1 MMLLQGCLRSRNGV
15 CPFKFHRGQRN
26 CLNSRHILL
35 ASSRRSQQ
43 KQMMARTFSS
53 SSYFSSPSAAMLGM
67 GSHKWSR
74 IDSSQYDLTVRTALE
89 NGINTFENSQ
99 EGGDQAL
106 AAAYRAAIAQNE
118 ALLQRPVQFLVRLGY
133 RTVKSTDTISFS
145 SDVYVEEFPAVKE
158 SDHSLLQ
165 PSDVPKDED
174 NDDPISTNDEN
185 EKIQVLHNIGADY
198 LQSALQNS
206 ALSKLLHE
214 YGSDAKNIQLV
225 PMIHNPEVQ
234 AMPLQDGS
242 IDERQLLIRERLAA
256 AFGALEMEVE
266 QGNVSHYG
274 VVSNGLCLPSDHPMH
289 LSWEDGIMKALTEA
303 SQKKERDSPLHFQ
316 ILQLPANLLETRG
329 VRVAK
334 EVRRYVSEEDPS
346 LLPAGLDLYC
356 QRPLSCYPDAG
367 TGQGHPFI
375 LADFQ
380 LPSTMEKKLHWT
392 NEMERPPELYD
403 LALKTA
409 MQHFDAED
417 LLEKKSEG
425 LELTAI
431 ERETL
436 DGCKLLQSLLHDLDH
451 GLENIRSFAA
461 HEDDLYKKII
471 PLIHDTFEEYDEDTG
486 DVLKSFFGA
495 YSLAVRHA
503 IAKNTR
509 FLLRKGEGGNNVPT
523 YPDLPQ
529 ETRLQDFALRHLLD
543 ADIFSKYIIG
553 WTEPEQ
559 VVDCLEI
566 VRESLD
572 DKGENCEKGSE
583 VTKKG
588 NDES

>member
-1 MMLLQGCLRSRNGV
+1 M
-15 CPFKFHRGQRN
+15 K
-26 CLNSRHILL
+26 
-35 ASSRRSQQ
+35 
-43 KQMMARTFSS
+43 
-53 SSYFSSPSAAMLGM
+53 
-67 GSHKWSR
+67 
-74 IDSSQYDLTVRTALE
+74 
-89 NGINTFENSQ
+89 
-99 EGGDQAL
+99 
-106 AAAYRAAIAQNE
+106 
-118 ALLQRPVQFLVRLGY
+118 
-133 RTVKSTDTISFS
+133 
-145 SDVYVEEFPAVKE
+145 
-158 SDHSLLQ
+158 
-165 PSDVPKDED
+165 
-174 NDDPISTNDEN
+174 
-185 EKIQVLHNIGADY
+185 
-198 LQSALQNS
+198 
-206 ALSKLLHE
+206 
-214 YGSDAKNIQLV
+214 
-225 PMIHNPEVQ
+225 
-234 AMPLQDGS
+234 
-242 IDERQLLIRERLAA
+242 
-256 AFGALEMEVE
+256 
-266 QGNVSHYG
+266 
-274 VVSNGLCLPSDHPMH
+274 VV
-289 LSWEDGIMKALTEA
+289 
-303 SQKKERDSPLHFQ
+303 
-316 ILQLPANLLETRG
+316 
-329 VRVAK
+329 V
-334 EVRRYVSEEDPS
+334 
-346 LLPAGLDLYC
+346 
-356 QRPLSCYPDAG
+356 
-367 TGQGHPFI
+367 
-375 LADFQ
+375 
-380 LPSTMEKKLHWT
+380 PSTMEKKLHWT

-572 DKGENCEKGSE
+572 DKGGNCEKGSE
-583 VTKKG
+583 VTKKE
-588 NDES
+588 NEES